1 MRLNTK
7 PELSPKW
14 WSAEKPAEIKGTELE
29 KALQNAERALSDE
42 KKKGDAAS
50 IEGCLSALEIVGKA
64 VEKTINKECDPKK
77 HKDAISVLKKF
88 DDIIKAETKRLA
100 EVQSKLSDENS
111 EDEETNENKLFDK
124 DYVCKMMQLMRSTG
138 RELNFCFGLNTK
150 TPADSQLLLC
160 RKSKP
165 EKLLR
170 ALKKTGEFNN
180 RLLTY
185 GTALPDSEDGQTLEF
200 RLADSA
206 SEPPQILKLGREFLR
221 SDKNLRFRK
230 LKLVF
235 PGGQTVEDMEADDE
249 NTDTAAGQSS
259 NAQAQDDLNQ
269 ELTTAKKLVT
279 AWEETLKKVS
289 DQIEKLRE
297 ALQAQADPTLQNLSK
312 GLGDVMNQFP
322 DLDLSR
328 LVDAAQANDRDAY
341 NQTASQS
348 AKEIRDVHELL
359 AKGPLLSTIDQN
371 PFVKTNVHTWVKAV
385 LQRISDVLAT
395 AA

>member
-1 MRLNTK
+1 MRLNSK

-14 WSAEKPAEIKGTELE
+14 WSSEKPAEIKGTELE

-42 KKKGDAAS
+42 KKKGDASS
-50 IEGCLSALEIVGKA
+50 IEACLTALESVGKA
-64 VEKTINKECDPKK
+64 VEKTIGKECDQKK

-88 DDIIKAETKRLA
+88 DDIIKTETKRLA
-100 EVQSKLSDENS
+100 EVQSKLANEDSD
-111 EDEETNENKLFDK
+111 DEEANESKLFDK
-124 DYVCKMMQLMRSTG
+124 DYICKMMQLMRSTG

-150 TPADSQLLLC
+150 TPSESQLLLC

-170 ALKKTGEFNN
+170 VLKKTGEFNN

-185 GTALPDSEDGQTLEF
+185 GTALPDSEDGQTLVF

-206 SEPPQILKLGREFLR
+206 SEPPQIIKLGREFLR

-235 PGGQTVEDMEADDE
+235 PGGQTVEDLEADNE
-249 NTDTAAGQSS
+249 IPETAAGQSN
-259 NAQAQDDLNQ
+259 NAQAQDDLTQ

-279 AWEETLKKVS
+279 AWEETLNKVS

-297 ALQAQADPTLQNLSK
+297 ALQVHDDPNLQNLSE
-312 GLGDVMNQFP
+312 GLGNVMNQFP

-328 LVDAAQANDRDAY
+328 LVDAAQANDRAAY
-341 NQTASQS
+341 NQTAAQS
-348 AKEIRDVHELL
+348 AKEIREVHELL
-359 AKGPLLSTIDQN
+359 ANGPLLSTIDQN